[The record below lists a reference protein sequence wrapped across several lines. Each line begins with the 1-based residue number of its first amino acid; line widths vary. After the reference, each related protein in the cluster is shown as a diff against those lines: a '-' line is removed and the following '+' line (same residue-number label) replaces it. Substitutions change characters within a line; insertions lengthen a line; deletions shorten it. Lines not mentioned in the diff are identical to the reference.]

1 MKKSS
6 YYIGLLLIA
15 LGAISIVLD
24 LVFDIRILKFDSY
37 DFWVFIVLL
46 IGIAFELGFFLTGRL
61 SGLLIPGG
69 IITTIGLLFMFE
81 ATTDWHFSR
90 FTWPVYIISVA
101 VGLLQM
107 YVFSKRAKGLL
118 IAGLIV
124 GGIGLFFEVIM
135 ITSSLSSNLIGILI
149 PISLVA
155 GGIAL
160 VISGKSRK
168 GSQF

>member
-1 MKKSS
+1 MKKGN
-6 YYIGLLLIA
+6 YYTGLVLIV
-15 LGAISIVLD
+15 LGALALVLNI
-24 LVFDIRILKFDSY
+24 VFDIRIIKFDSY
-37 DFWVFIVLL
+37 DFWVFIVLI
-46 IGIAFELGFFLTGRL
+46 IGLAFELGFFLTGSK

-81 ATTDWHFSR
+81 VSTDWYFSR

-107 YVFSKRAKGLL
+107 YMFSKRQKGLL

-124 GGIGLFFEVIM
+124 GGIGVFFELMM
-135 ITSSLSSNLIGILI
+135 ILSAVSSNLLEVLI

-155 GGIAL
+155 AGIAL
-160 VISGKSRK
+160 VFSGYSRK
-168 GSQF
+168 RSQY

>member
-1 MKKSS
+1 MKKGS

-15 LGAISIVLD
+15 LGAITLILD
-24 LVFDIRILKFDSY
+24 TVFGIRILKFDSY
-37 DFWVFIVLL
+37 DFWVFIIL
-46 IGIAFELGFFLTGRL
+46 IIGLAFELGFFLTGRK

-69 IITTIGLLFMFE
+69 IITTIGLLFLFE
-81 ATTDWHFSR
+81 VSTDWHFSR

-118 IAGLIV
+118 VAGLIV
-124 GGIGLFFEVIM
+124 GGIGAFFEAIM
-135 ITSSLSSNLIGILI
+135 IISSISSNVIGILI

-160 VISGKSRK
+160 VVSGNSRNS
-168 GSQF
+168 SQY

>member
-1 MKKSS
+1 MKKGN
-6 YYIGLLLIA
+6 YYTGLVLIV
-15 LGAISIVLD
+15 LGALALVLNI
-24 LVFDIRILKFDSY
+24 VFDIRIIKFDSY
-37 DFWVFIVLL
+37 DFWVFIVLI
-46 IGIAFELGFFLTGRL
+46 IGLAFELGFFLTGSK

-81 ATTDWHFSR
+81 VSTDWYFSR

-107 YVFSKRAKGLL
+107 YMFSKRQKGLL

-124 GGIGLFFEVIM
+124 GGIGVFFELMM
-135 ITSSLSSNLIGILI
+135 ILSAVSSNLIEVLI

-155 GGIAL
+155 AGIAL
-160 VISGKSRK
+160 VFSGYSRK
-168 GSQF
+168 RSQY

>member
-15 LGAISIVLD
+15 LGAISLILD
-24 LVFDIRILKFDSY
+24 TVFGIRILKLDSY

-46 IGIAFELGFFLTGRL
+46 IGLAFEFGFFLTGRKP
-61 SGLLIPGG
+61 GLLIPGG
-69 IITTIGLLFMFE
+69 IVTIIGLLFIFE
-81 ATTDWHFSR
+81 VSTDWHFSR

-107 YVFSKRAKGLL
+107 YVFSKREKGLL

-124 GGIGLFFEVIM
+124 GGIGAFFEAIM
-135 ITSSLSSNLIGILI
+135 ITSLISSNVIGLLI

-155 GGIAL
+155 GGIVL
-160 VISGKSRK
+160 VVSGNSRK
-168 GSQF
+168 GSQY

>member
-1 MKKSS
+1 MRKGN
-6 YYIGLLLIA
+6 YYTGLVLIV
-15 LGAISIVLD
+15 LGALALVLNI
-24 LVFDIRILKFDSY
+24 VFDIRIIKFDSY
-37 DFWVFIVLL
+37 DFWVFIVLI
-46 IGIAFELGFFLTGRL
+46 IGLAFELGFFLTGSK

-81 ATTDWHFSR
+81 VSTDWHFSR

-107 YVFSKRAKGLL
+107 YMFSRRQKGLL

-124 GGIGLFFEVIM
+124 GGIGVFFELMM
-135 ITSSLSSNLIGILI
+135 ILSAISTNLIEVLI

-155 GGIAL
+155 AGVAL
-160 VISGKSRK
+160 VFSGYSRK
-168 GSQF
+168 RSQY